1 MNKKLYKV
9 AQGKVLC
16 GVCGGV
22 AEYLG
27 IDPTL
32 VRVGWAVLCCFAG
45 AGILAYIVAAI
56 VMPEKPGNI
65 IDQAE

>member
-22 AEYLG
+22 A
-27 IDPTL
+27 
-32 VRVGWAVLCCFAG
+32 AVLCCFAG
-45 AGILAYIVAAI
+45 AGIVAYIVAAI
-56 VMPEKPGNI
+56 VMPEKPSNI